1 MVLNLVVLAL
11 SAFVGLSPVLLVIL
25 SGVCGLAIST
35 CIRYL
40 NRGKGAAK

>member
-1 MVLNLVVLAL
+1 MHLTPSRLIA
-11 SAFVGLSPVLLVIL
+11 VGFLLVIL
-25 SGVCGLAIST
+25 AGVCGLAISS